1 MALSQE
7 ALEDLGLAAVGTDVV
22 VHETALFFGTPH
34 VHIGSHVRI
43 DAFAIVTA
51 GPGDVHIGDR
61 VHIGAAAQVFGTAG
75 VRLEDFA
82 GVSPRVTIFSAS
94 DDYVEGHLTNPTVP
108 AELRKVVQAPVT
120 VGRHVIVGAGS
131 VVLPGVRLG
140 EGAAVGAL
148 SLVARDV
155 APCSV
160 VAGAPARH
168 IRERDGARLRELE
181 SRLHGRDGPR

>member
-1 MALSQE
+1 MRSASARRHEDLRAAGPPAGGDKYCPARMALSQE
-7 ALEDLGLAAVGTDVV
+7 ALEGLGPAAVGTDVV
-22 VHETALFFGTPH
+22 VHETALFFGAAH

-75 VRLEDFA
+75 VRLEDFS

-131 VVLPGVRLG
+131 VVLPRSEERRVGK
-140 EGAAVGAL
+140 EGR
-148 SLVARDV
+148 S
-155 APCSV
+155 
-160 VAGAPARH
+160 
-168 IRERDGARLRELE
+168 
-181 SRLHGRDGPR
+181 